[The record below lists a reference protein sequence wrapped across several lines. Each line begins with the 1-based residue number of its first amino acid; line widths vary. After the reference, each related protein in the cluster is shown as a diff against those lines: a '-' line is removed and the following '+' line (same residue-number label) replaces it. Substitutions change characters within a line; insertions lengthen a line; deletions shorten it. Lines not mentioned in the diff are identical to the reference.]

1 MLWYIAQVDFH
12 FISFQ
17 PCFLVYIGCSPL
29 SISRSA
35 AKDLRIWN
43 NPPIPQATQRTENF
57 TQLPPKISLN
67 KEFSMPIPISKSVLS
82 SVVIGM
88 YVQIE
93 PWIIQKTLYC
103 TSTRWKHTL
112 QIILICCPW
121 YRSWRWWWSLLRASP
136 RLHHLSYQ
144 PAS

>member
-1 MLWYIAQVDFH
+1 MAESRCPTFLQPYLQNFSSNFTLPYVMIHSSGGFSFH

-103 TSTRWKHTL
+103 TSTR
-112 QIILICCPW
+112 
-121 YRSWRWWWSLLRASP
+121 
-136 RLHHLSYQ
+136 
-144 PAS
+144 